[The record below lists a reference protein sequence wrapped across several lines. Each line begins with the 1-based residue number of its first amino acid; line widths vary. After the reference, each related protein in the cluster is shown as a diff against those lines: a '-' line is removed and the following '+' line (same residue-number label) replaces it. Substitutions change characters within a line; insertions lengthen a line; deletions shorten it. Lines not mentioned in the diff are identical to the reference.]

1 MERGW
6 PPGGGGGHGWPPG
19 QNSPYCG
26 NGIPPAVIGTPRP
39 VPCKREKGAAAD
51 EEDAAAEEE
60 GAATEEEGAAAEE
73 RGRGEGFA
81 AEERGRGE
89 VRGNIFPLRAQET
102 ALRARETDEEI
113 LGTKSLPCL

>member
-1 MERGW
+1 
-6 PPGGGGGHGWPPG
+6 
-19 QNSPYCG
+19 
-26 NGIPPAVIGTPRP
+26 

-73 RGRGEGFA
+73 RGRGE
-81 AEERGRGE
+81 
-89 VRGNIFPLRAQET
+89 VRGNIFP
-102 ALRARETDEEI
+102 LRARETDEEI